1 MTVLLSLL
9 IAGIVVVL
17 DRLTKNLILASM
29 AEGDSVT
36 VIPGVLRWTYIE
48 NTGAAFG
55 MLKDR
60 RWVFL
65 VFSVIMI
72 AAVFGYIVWKYLL
85 KKQPVEWAELIALSV
100 IAGGGVGN
108 MIDRVLR
115 GSVTDFVDVICF
127 PFWQFI
133 FNVADMFVTCGCF
146 LLIFTIV
153 RSELHEARKRQAAA
167 SSDEEKDEADK
178 PGKSEETEETEKPDD
193 PDGDKG

>member
-1 MTVLLSLL
+1 MTLLLSLL

-17 DRLTKNLILASM
+17 DRLTKNLVLASM
-29 AEGDSVT
+29 AEGESVT

-48 NTGAAFG
+48 NSGAAFG

-60 RWVFL
+60 RWIFL

-85 KKQPVEWAELIALSV
+85 KKQPVDWLELVSLSA

-108 MIDRVLR
+108 MIDRIMR
-115 GSVTDFVDVICF
+115 GSVVDFVDVICF
-127 PFWQFI
+127 PFWKFI

-146 LLIFTIV
+146 LLIFTLI
-153 RSELHEARKRQAAA
+153 RSELR
-167 SSDEEKDEADK
+167 EEKKRKAAKKADA
-178 PGKSEETEETEKPDD
+178 
-193 PDGDKG
+193 DGEDA